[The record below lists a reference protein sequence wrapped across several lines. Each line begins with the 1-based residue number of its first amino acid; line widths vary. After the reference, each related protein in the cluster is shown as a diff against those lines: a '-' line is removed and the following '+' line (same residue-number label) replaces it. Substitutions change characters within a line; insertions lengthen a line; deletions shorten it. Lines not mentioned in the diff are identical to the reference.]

1 MTGVFDHRLES
12 DYGEIVELD
21 KEDMKADL
29 EKAEEFITRI
39 KSLLGSIG
47 DGSL

>member
-1 MTGVFDHRLES
+1 LES

-21 KEDMKADL
+21 KDDMKADL
-29 EKAEEFITRI
+29 GKAEEFITGI